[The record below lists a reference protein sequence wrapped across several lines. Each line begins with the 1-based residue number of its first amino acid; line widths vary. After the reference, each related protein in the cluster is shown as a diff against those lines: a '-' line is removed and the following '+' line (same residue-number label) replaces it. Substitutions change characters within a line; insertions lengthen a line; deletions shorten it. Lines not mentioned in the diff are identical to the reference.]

1 MPGRPAAPSRL
12 PELHVIVATLLLYVA
27 RTFTYILLTLS
38 VSLFLTRFACED
50 LNADAAKSI
59 RPTNKREEAQQLF
72 AICRLTGSNEKILE
86 EREISLE
93 LLIKLFLI
101 LKILNFSIKPFHKT
115 LFYAYIDLTI
125 GLYLSF
131 YKISQENSTCCSL
144 T

>member
-38 VSLFLTRFACED
+38 LFRTRFACED

-101 LKILNFSIKPFHKT
+101 LKILNFSIKPYFMH
-115 LFYAYIDLTI
+115 
-125 GLYLSF
+125 
-131 YKISQENSTCCSL
+131 IST
-144 T
+144 